1 MSAFHILII
10 GDIHSEGKK
19 LLQKKADIKVTTNFE
34 KKYILQEVK
43 DVDAIIIRGMEATLD
58 KEIILNAPKLRVIGR
73 HGIGLETIGLEA
85 ARRSNVQVVY
95 FIPLWQVVNQ

>member
-19 LLQKKADIKVTTNFE
+19 LLKKKADIKVTTNFE

-43 DVDAIIIRGMEATLD
+43 DVDAIIIRG
-58 KEIILNAPKLRVIGR
+58 I
-73 HGIGLETIGLEA
+73 
-85 ARRSNVQVVY
+85 
-95 FIPLWQVVNQ
+95 